1 MNFTHAA
8 RILAIAALA
17 GAAAPA
23 AAVRCYAI
31 VDGSNE
37 VIYQDTTSPIDLSD
51 GGAAAR
57 DAMRARHQQLIT
69 MNSEQCPQID
79 RGRVAGKG
87 GPATVEEIVAGMRS
101 AVAFGGGAR
110 PPRETTTNAGGIN
123 LPRITVPRDTG
134 GGMSVGGPVSGMS
147 IR

>member
-17 GAAAPA
+17 CAAAPA

-51 GGAAAR
+51 EGAAGV
-57 DAMRARHQQLIT
+57 DAIRALH
-69 MNSEQCPQID
+69 P
-79 RGRVAGKG
+79 
-87 GPATVEEIVAGMRS
+87 
-101 AVAFGGGAR
+101 
-110 PPRETTTNAGGIN
+110 
-123 LPRITVPRDTG
+123 
-134 GGMSVGGPVSGMS
+134 
-147 IR
+147 

>member
-1 MNFTHAA
+1 MHFCLVP
-8 RILAIAALA
+8 RILALVVLA

-37 VIYQDTTSPIDLSD
+37 VIYQNTTPPIDLSD
-51 GGAAAR
+51 EGAAAR

-69 MNSEQCPQID
+69 MNSEQCPPID
-79 RGRVAGKG
+79 HGRVAGKG
-87 GPATVEEIVAGMRS
+87 GPATVEEIVAGMRP
-101 AVAFGGGAR
+101 AVAFGGAASR
-110 PPRETTTNAGGIN
+110 PRESSSDAGGVN

>member
-8 RILAIAALA
+8 RVLAIAALA
-17 GAAAPA
+17 GAATPA

-37 VIYQDTTSPIDLSD
+37 VIYQDTASPIDLSD
-51 GGAAAR
+51 EGAAAR

-69 MNSEQCPQID
+69 MNSEQCPPID
-79 RGRVAGKG
+79 RGLVAGKG
-87 GPATVEEIVAGMRS
+87 GPATVEEIVAAMRP
-101 AVAFGGGAR
+101 AVAFGGAASR
-110 PPRETTTNAGGIN
+110 PRETTTDAGGIN